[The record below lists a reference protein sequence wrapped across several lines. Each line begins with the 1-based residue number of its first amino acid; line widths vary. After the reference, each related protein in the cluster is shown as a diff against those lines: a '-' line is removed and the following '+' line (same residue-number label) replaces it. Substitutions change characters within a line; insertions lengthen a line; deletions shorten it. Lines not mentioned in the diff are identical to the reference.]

1 MVIVLLLAAGTGTR
15 FNHSLPKQLEQLDG
29 KPLIEYSLKVFN
41 DHEQV
46 DEINIVTSDELI
58 DRVTEISRPYTN
70 KVKQIIKG
78 GSTRSE
84 SSFAGLVSIKSNVN
98 SKVLIHDAA
107 RPFISPKIISECIE
121 ALDTYDAVSVAVPSN
136 ETTFEVEEGQVDRIL
151 NRNSLMRAQ
160 TPQGFRLQ
168 RIIAAHKKLKTDESF
183 TPTDDCGVI
192 AKYFPETPIG
202 IIYGSER
209 NIKVTFP
216 EDMLTAQAML
226 KEENLS

>member
-1 MVIVLLLAAGTGTR
+1 MTIVVLLAAGTGTR
-15 FNHSLPKQLEQLDG
+15 FNDSLPKQLEELDG
-29 KPLIEYSLKVFN
+29 KPLIEYSLRVFH

-46 DEINIVTSDELI
+46 EEINIVTSDGLI
-58 DRVTEISRPYTN
+58 ERVTEISRPYKN

-84 SSFAGLVSIKSNVN
+84 SSFAGLASIKSNGN

-107 RPFISPKIISECIE
+107 RPFISSEIISECIK

>member
-1 MVIVLLLAAGTGTR
+1 MTIVVLLAAGTGTR
-15 FNHSLPKQLEQLDG
+15 FNDSLPKQLEELDG
-29 KPLIEYSLKVFN
+29 KPLIEYSLRVFH

-46 DEINIVTSDELI
+46 DEINIVTSDGLI
-58 DRVTEISRPYTN
+58 ERVTEISRPYKN

-84 SSFAGLVSIKSNVN
+84 SSFAGLASIKSNGN
-98 SKVLIHDAA
+98 LKVLIHDAA
-107 RPFISPKIISECIE
+107 RPFISSEIISECIK

-136 ETTFEVEEGQVDRIL
+136 ETTFEVEEGEVHRIPE
-151 NRNSLMRAQ
+151 RNSLMRAQ

-202 IIYGSER
+202 IINGSER

-216 EDMLTAQAML
+216 EDILTAQAML

>member
-1 MVIVLLLAAGTGTR
+1 MAIVVLLAAGTGTR
-15 FNHSLPKQLEQLDG
+15 FNHSRPKQLEELDG
-29 KPLIEYSLKVFN
+29 KPLIEYSLKVFY
-41 DHEQV
+41 DHAQV
-46 DEINIVTSDELI
+46 DEINIVTSEDLI
-58 DRVTEISRPYTN
+58 DRITEISRPYTN

-84 SSFAGLVSIKSNVN
+84 SSFAGLVSIKSNSN
-98 SKVLIHDAA
+98 SKVIIHDAA
-107 RPFISPKIISECIE
+107 RPFISSEIISECIK

-136 ETTFEVEEGQVDRIL
+136 ETTFEVEEGQVHRIPD
-151 NRNSLMRAQ
+151 RNSLMRAQ

-168 RIIAAHKKLKTDESF
+168 LIIAGHKKLKTEESF
-183 TPTDDCGVI
+183 APTDDCGVI

-202 IIYGSER
+202 IINGSER

-216 EDMLTAQAML
+216 KDLLTAQAML

>member
-58 DRVTEISRPYTN
+58 DRVTEISRPYRN